1 MTITP
6 KFRAIALVSCIISV
20 VLLLIVGIYRTD
32 FLPKNNVVYNSIYTI
47 SQLAYL
53 IGLFYL
59 IELLKYTGERKVIVI
74 GFYIFAALVFIT
86 SIIGFTSFSPVIMMK
101 LVTAINVLV
110 ILSTIFLII
119 VSFMVRNLVLSAPFI
134 VLAVVQIFI
143 LLITFGVTLVLAALA
158 PAYYFKVSRYM
169 HFGGLFI
176 TSAIAYII
184 YASGNLLGINV
195 KEATQ

>member
-6 KFRAIALVSCIISV
+6 MFRTIALISCIISV
-20 VLLLIVGIYRTD
+20 ILLLVVGIYRTD
-32 FLPKNNVVYNSIYTI
+32 FLPEKNVVYNSIYTI

-59 IELLKYTGERKVIVI
+59 IELLKYIGERKIIVV

-86 SIIGFTSFSPVIMMK
+86 SIIGFASFSPVIMMK
-101 LVTAINVLV
+101 LVTIINILV
-110 ILSTIFLII
+110 ISSTIFLII
-119 VSFMVRNLVLSAPFI
+119 VSLMIKNPLLVVPFR
-134 VLAVVQIFI
+134 VLVIVQIFI
-143 LLITFGVTLVLAALA
+143 LVITFGVTLLLAYLA
-158 PAYYFKVSRYM
+158 PAYYFNVSRYM

-184 YASGNLLGINV
+184 YASGNLLSTDV
-195 KEATQ
+195 SRSV

>member
-6 KFRAIALVSCIISV
+6 RFRNIALASCIISV
-20 VLLLIVGIYRTD
+20 ILLLVVGIYRTN
-32 FLPKNNVVYNSIYTI
+32 FPPEKNVLYNSIYTI

-59 IELLKYTGERKVIVI
+59 IELLKYIGERKVIVV
-74 GFYIFAALVFIT
+74 GFYIFAALVLIT
-86 SIIGFTSFSPVIMMK
+86 SIIGFASFSPVIMMK
-101 LVTAINVLV
+101 LVTTVNILV
-110 ILSTIFLII
+110 ILSTIFLIV
-119 VSFMVRNLVLSAPFI
+119 VSFMVRNPLLSAPFRI
-134 VLAVVQIFI
+134 LAIVQIFI
-143 LLITFGVTLVLAALA
+143 LLITFGVSLLLAYVA

-184 YASGNLLGINV
+184 YTSGDLLSLDV
-195 KEATQ
+195 SKSVQ

>member
-6 KFRAIALVSCIISV
+6 MFRTIALISCIISV
-20 VLLLIVGIYRTD
+20 ILLLVVGIYRTD
-32 FLPKNNVVYNSIYTI
+32 FLPEKNVVYNSIYTI

-59 IELLKYTGERKVIVI
+59 IELLKYIGERKIIVV

-86 SIIGFTSFSPVIMMK
+86 SIIGFASFSPVIMMK
-101 LVTAINVLV
+101 LVTIINILV
-110 ILSTIFLII
+110 ISSTIFLII
-119 VSFMVRNLVLSAPFI
+119 VSLMIKNPLLVVPFR
-134 VLAVVQIFI
+134 VLAIVQIFI
-143 LLITFGVTLVLAALA
+143 LVITFGVTLLLAYLA
-158 PAYYFKVSRYM
+158 PAYYFNVSRYM

-184 YASGNLLGINV
+184 YASGNLLSTDV
-195 KEATQ
+195 SRSV